1 MRRSRLI
8 VFAFSTAAL
17 AAACAHSK
25 IAAAPSGPTPTER
38 LVAADDLVRAGCLD
52 CLIDAFREYDALRAM
67 TVAPPRPVVPTVPP
81 GLVAGDAAAGGVRAA
96 AMIAL
101 RERELGMIDEGY
113 HDRARA
119 VVAGNA
125 ALQDKYGLVLDIID
139 AGSRRLKGV
148 PEPGGAARLQG
159 LVANRAEWL
168 AFLKPHAD
176 DDALFADAWVW
187 FSCSQSTDRNAK
199 NYDVLL
205 TPLVRFKAAPVAL
218 YQAAVCTG
226 TDLSRIEA
234 VETAD
239 PRFHEMDYWRGM
251 SDLGAISP
259 SAVIQLATPR
269 VDLAQEHL
277 SSAYAWHPAW
287 PTLITS
293 LGGLNMTA
301 EAYDSA
307 LDLYDKELALLPAY
321 PDGLLGRVEALSYLA
336 RYDDA
341 IAAATM
347 LLQAQAFPGEAFY
360 WRAWNQ
366 LRVPRLEEAWADVQ
380 LAGGLWVSADVSKL
394 AGIIAYQRHE
404 LEVAK
409 GRFETAQ
416 RLNGDDCE
424 TRFNFAA
431 VNAELGAWGV
441 AVTAYDGTGTCLER
455 LRTQITAQ
463 ITALDASD
471 AAPERK
477 ARGLASRNKQLLGAT
492 RMLVQSW
499 FNTAIADSKLDR
511 KDDARKFA
519 EKVMDD
525 EQFGARAKDL
535 ISQLSK

>member
-1 MRRSRLI
+1 MRRLS
-8 VFAFSTAAL
+8 L
-17 AAACAHSK
+17 AAACLALAFATACAHPK
-25 IAAAPSGPTPTER
+25 VAVAPSGPTPTER
-38 LVAADDLVRAGCLD
+38 LAAADDLVRAGCLD
-52 CLIDAFREYDALRAM
+52 CLITAFREYDAVRTM
-67 TVAPPRPVVPTVPP
+67 TVAPSRPGVPAVPP
-81 GLVAGDAAAGGVRAA
+81 GPVAADATAGSVRAA

-101 RERELGMIDEGY
+101 RERELGMLDEGY
-113 HDRARA
+113 LDRARA

-125 ALQDKYGLVLDIID
+125 ALQGTYGLVLDIID
-139 AGSRRLKGV
+139 TGSKRMKSAND
-148 PEPGGAARLQG
+148 PGAVERGRTLI
-159 LVANRAEWL
+159 ANRAEWL

-176 DDALFADAWVW
+176 DDALFADTWVW

-205 TPLVRFKAAPVAL
+205 TPLVRYKAAPVAL

-234 VETAD
+234 IETAD

-287 PTLITS
+287 PTLMTS
-293 LGGLNMTA
+293 LGGLYMTA
-301 EAYDSA
+301 EAFDSA

-336 RYDDA
+336 RYEDA

-347 LLQAQAFPGEAFY
+347 LLQAQAFPGEAYY

-366 LRVPRLEEAWADVQ
+366 LRVPRLEESWADVR
-380 LAGGLWVSADVSKL
+380 LAERLWVNADVSKL

-431 VNAELGAWGV
+431 VNAELGAWGA

-463 ITALDASD
+463 IAALDASD

-477 ARGLASRNKQLLGAT
+477 ARGLASRNRQLLGAT

-535 ISQLSK
+535 LAQLSR

>member
-1 MRRSRLI
+1 MRHRS
-8 VFAFSTAAL
+8 FFL
-17 AAACAHSK
+17 ATCLAVSLPACSHAK
-25 IAAAPSGPTPTER
+25 LVAVPSGPTPIER
-38 LVAADDLVRAGCLD
+38 LARADDLVRAGCLD
-52 CLIDAFREYDALRAM
+52 CLIDAFREYDAIRTM
-67 TVAPPRPVVPTVPP
+67 TVAPPRPGVPP
-81 GLVAGDAAAGGVRAA
+81 GTPTPVADAAAAGAVRAA
-96 AMIAL
+96 ALAAL

-113 HDRARA
+113 LDRARA
-119 VVAGNA
+119 IVSGNA
-125 ALQDKYGLVLDIID
+125 ALQGIYGLVLDIVD
-139 AGSRRLKGV
+139 AGSRRLKGM
-148 PEPGGAARLQG
+148 PEPGGPARLQG

-176 DDALFADAWVW
+176 DDALFADTWVW
-187 FSCSQSTDRNAK
+187 FSCSQSTDRAAK
-199 NYDVLL
+199 NYDVMLAPL
-205 TPLVRFKAAPVAL
+205 TRVKAAPIAL
-218 YQAAVCTG
+218 YQAAICTG
-226 TDLSRIEA
+226 TDLSKIEA
-234 VETAD
+234 IETAD

-293 LGGLNMTA
+293 LGGLYMTA

-307 LDLYDKELALLPAY
+307 LQLYDKELALLPTY

-341 IAAATM
+341 IAGATT
-347 LLQAQAFPGEAFY
+347 LLQAQAFPGEAYY

-380 LAGGLWVSADVSKL
+380 LAERLWVNADVSKL

-455 LRTQITAQ
+455 LRAQITAQ
-463 ITALDASD
+463 IAALEASD

-511 KDDARKFA
+511 KDEARRFA

-535 ISQLSK
+535 LAQLSR